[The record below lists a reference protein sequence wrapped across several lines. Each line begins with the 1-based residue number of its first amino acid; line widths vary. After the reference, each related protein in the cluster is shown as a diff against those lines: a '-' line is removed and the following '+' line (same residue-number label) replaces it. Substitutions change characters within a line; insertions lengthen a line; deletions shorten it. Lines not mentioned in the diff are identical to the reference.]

1 MGEQDPS
8 GPKAKVGAE
17 TTGKAPPVIQAGT
30 GLPTWEA
37 SQEVKE
43 EPPEEPVQ
51 RWQVTVHKHL
61 QDVALDMEGP
71 GALREPLGS
80 QEKGGWSETP
90 GPQEELTCVP
100 KEEPPSHQEPDSPD
114 TEETWDSSADETSLS
129 CFPKRGR
136 PRGAAGGW
144 TLSTA
149 EEQPPEE
156 GPGNLQLL
164 RPSLGRSGERGLPT
178 SVLGQVHEKQSWCP
192 QQRENVAVSK
202 PDPHLSGVVENP
214 RATLQTMDGPA
225 PSSSSSQTR
234 GHNWE
239 YGEVRDLIAIWGDKK
254 IQHQLQ
260 KRHRNRD
267 IFTCI
272 AQQMQARG
280 HNRDWMQCRAK
291 TKVMKSKFSKA
302 HDASQ
307 HSGARRPT
315 MPFYDE
321 LSRILAKDRA
331 VEIPHA
337 YGTTAGQED
346 LEPGT
351 PPDEEELVTR
361 PVIARETDGQEGV
374 LRGSS
379 GRTQLLVPA
388 PKETSTLLLVPT
400 SSQSMGA
407 EVQLKLEICSQDIFL
422 PLSKTTE
429 RTTQEGEASSDDTD
443 IKMQDLDSPEVPST
457 SQEPTPNLTSTQQT
471 VAKHTAPSTVFL
483 TQGPRPEQPT
493 TSLPHPC
500 PDDSGPEE
508 GHPSAL
514 EGTTSHSS
522 TQPGGPGVQDA
533 GSVHGRPAQEEV
545 DGTSRPAG
553 LTSAERMRD
562 VTVSV
567 KIEEGFSHENQPPGA
582 LQEPG
587 DCWLEQPKGHLT
599 DQPLKEAGQRD
610 TPGSRDKPP
619 HVPKEEPIPDQK
631 SDSPKAEET
640 WDWSADESF
649 LGWCPE
655 QNPSPGAGTLSRADE
670 QPSEEGP
677 VILELQRTSPE
688 IMGERASLMPEP
700 GQLEKGEG
708 RPPKQGE
715 SLEHWSIHLGR
726 KTHRCTKCRKNLMC
740 WQGLSQHQCVQRRE
754 QPNRGTK
761 NGKNFRQPSNLV
773 RHRLMHIREKPY
785 HQHCEYGKS
794 LNCSSTLV
802 KCQLIHTEQKPHQC
816 FECGKN
822 FTQSSHLD
830 EHQCVH
836 TREKP
841 HQCYEC
847 GKSFT
852 QSSSLVKHQR
862 IHTGDRLY
870 LCSVCGKSFTQS
882 SHLTQHKHSHMEEKP
897 HRCSVCGKSFTSFSH
912 LAQHQLIHTR
922 ERPYQCSECGKSFTH
937 SSYLAQH
944 QRIHTGEKPY
954 HCSVCGK
961 CFTHSSSLAQ
971 HQRIHTGERPY
982 LCSVCGQ
989 SFTKSSHLVQHQRIH
1004 TGEKPHQC
1012 SECGKSFI
1020 CSSHLAQHQRIHT
1033 GERPYQCSDCGK
1045 SFSQSYY
1052 LAQHQ
1057 RIHTGEKPHQC
1068 SECGKSFSRS
1078 YYLAQHQRIH
1088 TGEKPH
1094 QCSEC
1099 GKSFTRSSTLDQH
1112 KRIHTGEKPHQC
1124 SECGK
1129 SFTHSS
1135 SLARH
1140 QRIHTV
1146 EKPHQ
1151 CSECGKSFPQL
1162 SSLAQHQLIHTGERS
1177 HK

>member
-1 MGEQDPS
+1 MAAKLEPAPAVVLPFPALMHPPASMGEQDPS
-8 GPKAKVGAE
+8 GPKAKAGAE

-80 QEKGGWSETP
+80 QEKGRWSETP
-90 GPQEELTCVP
+90 GTQEELTCVP
-100 KEEPPSHQEPDSPD
+100 KEEPPSHQEPGVCPAADSPD

-178 SVLGQVHEKQSWCP
+178 PVLGQVHEKQSWCP

-202 PDPHLSGVVENP
+202 PDPHLSGVVENT

-562 VTVSV
+562 VRRRRQGCKLEMLQSLVSLCDRRARTADSWRQELRAQHEERKGEMDRLV
-567 KIEEGFSHENQPPGA
+567 QAQERAAAAQERAAAAQERGLQIAKHSLDEANRATAELIELLRQERELSHMILNRLAATYAPPEGCQPSILEGA
-582 LQEPG
+582 
-587 DCWLEQPKGHLT
+587 
-599 DQPLKEAGQRD
+599 
-610 TPGSRDKPP
+610 
-619 HVPKEEPIPDQK
+619 
-631 SDSPKAEET
+631 DSPPIQE
-640 WDWSADESF
+640 W
-649 LGWCPE
+649 LGC
-655 QNPSPGAGTLSRADE
+655 QVPSPSQHTDLQLRDSSLGQQPGPMGTMAPFMAP
-670 QPSEEGP
+670 PS
-677 VILELQRTSPE
+677 SPDS
-688 IMGERASLMPEP
+688 GRSARRR
-700 GQLEKGEG
+700 
-708 RPPKQGE
+708 RPPKRFQPSPE
-715 SLEHWSIHLGR
+715 EPQEHFKAGGQASPPDGPATGTRKGRLGR
-726 KTHRCTKCRKNLMC
+726 
-740 WQGLSQHQCVQRRE
+740 
-754 QPNRGTK
+754 
-761 NGKNFRQPSNLV
+761 
-773 RHRLMHIREKPY
+773 
-785 HQHCEYGKS
+785 
-794 LNCSSTLV
+794 
-802 KCQLIHTEQKPHQC
+802 
-816 FECGKN
+816 
-822 FTQSSHLD
+822 
-830 EHQCVH
+830 
-836 TREKP
+836 
-841 HQCYEC
+841 
-847 GKSFT
+847 
-852 QSSSLVKHQR
+852 
-862 IHTGDRLY
+862 GDL
-870 LCSVCGKSFTQS
+870 G
-882 SHLTQHKHSHMEEKP
+882 
-897 HRCSVCGKSFTSFSH
+897 
-912 LAQHQLIHTR
+912 
-922 ERPYQCSECGKSFTH
+922 
-937 SSYLAQH
+937 
-944 QRIHTGEKPY
+944 
-954 HCSVCGK
+954 
-961 CFTHSSSLAQ
+961 
-971 HQRIHTGERPY
+971 
-982 LCSVCGQ
+982 
-989 SFTKSSHLVQHQRIH
+989 
-1004 TGEKPHQC
+1004 
-1012 SECGKSFI
+1012 
-1020 CSSHLAQHQRIHT
+1020 
-1033 GERPYQCSDCGK
+1033 
-1045 SFSQSYY
+1045 
-1052 LAQHQ
+1052 
-1057 RIHTGEKPHQC
+1057 
-1068 SECGKSFSRS
+1068 
-1078 YYLAQHQRIH
+1078 
-1088 TGEKPH
+1088 
-1094 QCSEC
+1094 
-1099 GKSFTRSSTLDQH
+1099 
-1112 KRIHTGEKPHQC
+1112 
-1124 SECGK
+1124 
-1129 SFTHSS
+1129 
-1135 SLARH
+1135 
-1140 QRIHTV
+1140 
-1146 EKPHQ
+1146 
-1151 CSECGKSFPQL
+1151 
-1162 SSLAQHQLIHTGERS
+1162 
-1177 HK
+1177 